1 MLKLVQLVQT
11 VDMYLCHNLYVHST
25 TLVDVVFTLLISDI
39 TPVCY
44 IIVSPCV
51 DYVGV

>member
-1 MLKLVQLVQT
+1 MLKLVQL

-25 TLVDVVFTLLISDI
+25 TLVDVVVTLLISDI
-39 TPVCY
+39 TPVY
-44 IIVSPCV
+44 YSFVSPCV